1 MRVMGLQPDVAW
13 HDKPANHAIYRRM
26 LADAAPPAGSLV
38 VLPEMADTGFSMDVP
53 AVTDTPGGESA
64 AFLASLAAEFEVFV
78 IGGLV
83 TTAPDGRGVNQAAVF
98 SPDGVELGRYA
109 KNYRFPLLGEPDHYA
124 AGAGTFAFDW
134 GGLRVCPVICYDL
147 RFPELFHAAGEVD
160 LFAVIANWP
169 ASRVEHWA
177 TLLRARAIEN
187 QAYVIGV
194 NRVGS
199 DPNVPIYP
207 GRSAVIGPDGA
218 TLAEAGAAAGFL
230 TAEVDVEGLT
240 LYRRSMPFLA
250 DRRA

>member
-1 MRVMGLQPDVAW
+1 MRVLCLQPDVAW
-13 HDKPANHAIYRRM
+13 HDKRANHAAYRRL

-64 AFLASLAAEFEVFV
+64 AFLAALAAEFEAFV

-83 TTAPDGRGVNQAAVF
+83 ATAPDGRGLNQAAVF
-98 SPDGVELGRYA
+98 SPDGAEIGRYT

-124 AGAGTFAFDW
+124 AGAGTFTFDW
-134 GGLRVCPVICYDL
+134 GGLRVCPIICYDL
-147 RFPELFHAAGEVD
+147 RFPELFRAAGQVD

-187 QAYVIGV
+187 QAYVVGV

-207 GRSAVIGPDGA
+207 GRSAVIGPDGS
-218 TLAEAGAAAGFL
+218 TLAEAGAAAGFIA
-230 TAEVDVEGLT
+230 AEVDLDGLKR
-240 LYRRSMPFLA
+240 YRRSMPFLD
-250 DRRA
+250 DRK